1 MTIPKINSAH
11 GSDTRNIINR
21 AIDLINT
28 QGKSIQDL
36 VAEGQLTPAQYATL
50 IQTVNGLIA
59 KGEVSANDI
68 DPNLGK
74 IGMTLLSDEVIQA
87 ISGDAPVNPV
97 IGDATVTTQKL
108 ALDAVDFDLL
118 KFAKKSSNLFNKD
131 DVTPGKSIGP
141 TTGEPIDNSN
151 FSLSGFIRIK
161 PNTPISMFNVGRWAQ
176 YDSDYNFI
184 ISNTQQNFTT
194 DSNAFWLRASVN
206 PLNFGTAQIN
216 ESSTLKSFEP
226 FYVEFDNT
234 AKSGLILEPSKNTVG
249 HDSIL
254 PNSVDPGQTLFFKR
268 PINIFNKN
276 DVIMNRYL
284 DIDGSMITDDRFVTS
299 RNLLRIE
306 PSSRYSISTTT
317 IMNFYDRN
325 GTYITRLIAI
335 PSTGYF
341 DTPSNAYYV
350 KFSINK
356 TLYEN
361 AMINKGS
368 LLPYEEHKYKLI
380 STSQFPI
387 EIPSGSGDG
396 GGGNNTSLTYSDKI
410 ISEYNET
417 YSGALSAGS
426 TQLVATINGSLLS
439 KEIYMTTNDLN
450 TELVIEVLMDGGA
463 YKPYK
468 LLASDGSGEVPIT
481 MENLTV
487 HGSTEFLI
495 SAWDI
500 VAKQYAFNL
509 REKQFGKG
517 IKVSVKNN
525 GSTSVNASV
534 RVSGGKY
541 A

>member
-1 MTIPKINSAH
+1 MANIKHVDSVVDRAFRNRINQLIDS
-11 GSDTRNIINR
+11 IN
-21 AIDLINT
+21 A
-28 QGKSIQDL
+28 QGKSIQEL
-36 VAEGQLTPAQYATL
+36 VAEGQLTPEQYAEL
-50 IQTVNGLIA
+50 IRSVNGLLA
-59 KGEVSANDI
+59 VGQVSANDLN
-68 DPNLGK
+68 PNLGK
-74 IGMTLLSDEVIQA
+74 VGLSLLSDEVIQA
-87 ISGDAPVNPV
+87 MSGNTPVSPI
-97 IGDATVTTQKL
+97 IGDGTVTTQKL
-108 ALDAVDFDLL
+108 AIDAVDFDLL

-131 DVTPGKSIGP
+131 DVTPGKSIGA
-141 TTGEPIDNSN
+141 TTGEPVDNSSFN
-151 FSLSGFIRIK
+151 LSGFIRIK
-161 PNTPISMFNVGRWAQ
+161 PNSPISMFNVGRWAQ

-184 ISNTQQNFTT
+184 TSNTQQNFTT
-194 DSNAFWLRASVN
+194 SPNAFWLRASVSSTS
-206 PLNFGTAQIN
+206 LGTAQIN
-216 ESSTLKSFEP
+216 ESSTLKSYEP

-234 AKSGLILEPSKNTVG
+234 EKSGLILEPSKNTVS

-268 PINIFNKN
+268 PMNIFNKN
-276 DVIMNRYL
+276 DVIMDRY
-284 DIDGSMITDDRFVTS
+284 INSDGSLKTDDRFVTS
-299 RNLLRIE
+299 RNLLRID
-306 PSSRYSISTTT
+306 PSSRYSVSSTT

-325 GTYITRLIAI
+325 GTYITRLIVV
-335 PSTGYF
+335 PDTGYF
-341 DTPSNAYYV
+341 NTPANAYYV

-361 AMINKGS
+361 AMINKGD

-387 EIPSGSGDG
+387 EIPSSGDG
-396 GGGNNTSLTYSDKI
+396 GSDKI
-410 ISEYNET
+410 ISEYYET
-417 YSGALSAGS
+417 YSGTLSSGN
-426 TQLVATINGSLLS
+426 TQLVAEINGSLLS
-439 KEIYMTTNDLN
+439 KEIYMSTNDLN
-450 TELVIEVLMDGGA
+450 TELSIEILMDDGT

-495 SAWDI
+495 SSWDI

-525 GSTSVNASV
+525 GSTSINATV
-534 RVSGGKY
+534 RVSGGIY

>member
-1 MTIPKINSAH
+1 MAIPKINSSH
-11 GSDTRNIINR
+11 GSETRNIINT
-21 AIDLINT
+21 AIDLINK

-36 VAEGQLTPAQYATL
+36 VAEGQLTPEQYATL

-68 DPNLGK
+68 NPNLGK

-87 ISGDAPVNPV
+87 ISGNAPVNPV
-97 IGDATVTTQKL
+97 IGDESVTTQKL

-131 DVTPGKSIGP
+131 DVTPGKTIGAS
-141 TTGEPIDNSN
+141 TGEPVDNSSFN
-151 FSLSGFIRIK
+151 LSGFIRIK
-161 PNTPISMFNVGRWAQ
+161 PNSPISMFDVGRWAQ
-176 YDSDYNFI
+176 YDSNYNFI
-184 ISNTQQNFTT
+184 LSNTQQNFTT
-194 DSNAFWLRASVN
+194 EPNAFWLRASASITR
-206 PLNFGTAQIN
+206 LGTAQIN
-216 ESSTLKSFEP
+216 ESSTLKSYEP

-254 PNSVDPGQTLFFKR
+254 PNSVDPSQTLFFKR
-268 PINIFNKN
+268 PSNIFNKN
-276 DVIMNRYL
+276 DVIMNRYI
-284 DIDGSMITDDRFVTS
+284 DSDGSLITDDRFVTS
-299 RNLLRIE
+299 RNLLSIE
-306 PSSRYSISTTT
+306 PSSRYSIATTT
-317 IMNFYDRN
+317 TMNFYDRN
-325 GTYITRLIAI
+325 GTYITRFSVTPA
-335 PSTGYF
+335 TGYF
-341 DTPSNAYYV
+341 DTPVNAYYAI
-350 KFSINK
+350 FSISK
-356 TLYEN
+356 TLYES
-361 AMINKGS
+361 AMINKGE
-368 LLPYEEHKYKLI
+368 LLPYEEHKYKLM
-380 STSQFPI
+380 STSQFPL
-387 EIPSGSGDG
+387 EIPSGSGG
-396 GGGNNTSLTYSDKI
+396 GSVETTLTYSDKI
-410 ISEYNET
+410 ISEYSET
-417 YSGALSAGS
+417 YSGELSAGS

-439 KEIYMTTNDLN
+439 KEIYMSTNDLH
-450 TELVIEVLMDGGA
+450 TELSIEILMDDGT

-509 REKQFGKG
+509 REKQFGNG

-525 GSTSVNASV
+525 GSASVNASV

>member
-1 MTIPKINSAH
+1 MVIPKINSAH
-11 GSDTRNIINR
+11 GSDTRNILNR
-21 AIDLINT
+21 AIDLINV

-36 VAEGQLTPAQYATL
+36 VAKGQLTPAQYATL

-59 KGEVSANDI
+59 KGEVSTNDI

-74 IGMTLLSDEVIQA
+74 IGLSLLADEVTEA
-87 ISGDAPVNPV
+87 LSGNAPVNPV

-276 DVIMNRYL
+276 DIIMNRYL
-284 DIDGSMITDDRFVTS
+284 DTDGSLITDDRFVTS
-299 RNLLRIE
+299 RNLLSIE
-306 PSSRYSISTTT
+306 PSSRYSIATTT
-317 IMNFYDRN
+317 TMNFYDRN
-325 GTYITRLIAI
+325 GTYIRRLIVI
-335 PSTGYF
+335 PDTGYF
-341 DTPSNAYYV
+341 DTPVNAYYV
-350 KFSINK
+350 KFSISK

-387 EIPSGSGDG
+387 EIPSGSGSGSID
-396 GGGNNTSLTYSDKI
+396 TALTYSDKI
-410 ISEYNET
+410 ISEYYET
-417 YSGALSAGS
+417 YSGTLSSGN
-426 TQLVATINGSLLS
+426 TQLVAEINGSLLS
-439 KEIYMTTNDLN
+439 KEIYMSTNDLN
-450 TELVIEVLMDGGA
+450 TELSIEILMDDGT

-468 LLASDGSGEVPIT
+468 LLSSDGSGEVPIT